1 MMINFNGKIL
11 DESDQLSNNRG
22 FLYGDA
28 VFETLKIVNNKIL
41 FWEDHYFRLM
51 SSMRI
56 IRLDIPETYTP
67 EFLKENIIKI
77 HQKKSLTGNSRVRI
91 TVFRYSSGKY
101 RPDSNTSSFIISSEE
116 VSESNYILN
125 NGDYKVDLF
134 KDFYLDNQLI
144 SSIKSN
150 NKIINVVASI
160 YSNENGL
167 ENCILLNKDKM
178 VVEFINSNI
187 FSVNQRKIYTP
198 KLSSGCLNG
207 VMRKNLINILK
218 LNSFEVFEEDISTFD
233 LTKSDEIFGTN
244 IIQGLFSVTNYR
256 NKYYSNSISLKI
268 LNLLNNHINLS

>member
-67 EFLKENIIKI
+67 DFLKENIIKI

-101 RPDSNTSSFIISSEE
+101 RPESNTSSFIISSEE
-116 VSESNYILN
+116 VRESNYILN

-167 ENCILLNKDKM
+167 KNCILLNKDKM

-187 FSVNQRKIYTP
+187 FTVNQGKIYTP

-207 VMRKNLINILK
+207 VMRKNLINILR

>member
-77 HQKKSLTGNSRVRI
+77 HQNKSLTGNSRVRI

-101 RPDSNTSSFIISSEE
+101 RPESNTSSFIISSEE
-116 VSESNYILN
+116 VRESNYILN

-167 ENCILLNKDKM
+167 ENCILLNKNKM

-187 FSVNQRKIYTP
+187 FTVNQGKIYTP

-207 VMRKNLINILK
+207 VMRKNLINILR

>member
-101 RPDSNTSSFIISSEE
+101 RPESNTSSFIISSEE
-116 VSESNYILN
+116 VLESNYILN

-167 ENCILLNKDKM
+167 ENCILLNKNKM

-187 FSVNQRKIYTP
+187 FTVNQGKIYTP

-207 VMRKNLINILK
+207 VMRKNLINILR

>member
-67 EFLKENIIKI
+67 DFLKENIIKI

-101 RPDSNTSSFIISSEE
+101 RPESNTSSFIISSEE
-116 VSESNYILN
+116 LKESNYILN

-167 ENCILLNKDKM
+167 ENCILLNKNKM

-187 FSVNQRKIYTP
+187 FTVNQGKIYTP

-207 VMRKNLINILK
+207 VMRKNLINILR